1 MTGKGGMTDIIRG
14 LESTAIPTD
23 DPCNVGRFIMTV
35 SIKNHQKVYKVNLTR
50 LRRSIIRM
58 MKALHCL
65 ESEISILLLDDL
77 QIQGINRTYLH
88 RDRPTNVISFSMT
101 EGECAA
107 INPYI
112 LGDIIISVETA
123 LRDAEMGSIDC
134 MDELEFL
141 LIHGLLHLLGYDHEN
156 TTPEKVLEMKTKE
169 GEIFYLLRHYP
180 LESDTDLI

>member
-1 MTGKGGMTDIIRG
+1 
-14 LESTAIPTD
+14 
-23 DPCNVGRFIMTV
+23 VGRIIMTI

-50 LRRSIIRM
+50 VRRSIGRL

-65 ESEISILLLDDL
+65 ESEISILLVDDR
-77 QIQGINRTYLH
+77 QIQEINRTYLY
-88 RDRPTNVISFSMT
+88 RDRPTNVISFSMA

-107 INPYI
+107 INPYV

-123 LRDAEMGSIDC
+123 LRDAEKGRLDC

-156 TTPEKVLEMKTKE
+156 TTPAKILEMKSKE
-169 GEIFYLLRHYP
+169 GELFYLLRHYS

>member
-1 MTGKGGMTDIIRG
+1 MTGKGGITDIIRC
-14 LESTAIPTD
+14 LESSAIPMNN
-23 DPCNVGRFIMTV
+23 PCNMGRIIMTV

-50 LRRSIIRM
+50 LRRSISRL
-58 MKALHCL
+58 MKELHCMK
-65 ESEISILLLDDL
+65 SEISILLLDDH
-77 QIQGINRTYLH
+77 QIQEINRTYLH

-123 LRDAEMGSIDC
+123 LRDAGKGGIDC

-156 TTPEKVLEMKTKE
+156 TTPAKVLEMKMKE
-169 GEIFYLLRHYP
+169 GELFYLLRRYP